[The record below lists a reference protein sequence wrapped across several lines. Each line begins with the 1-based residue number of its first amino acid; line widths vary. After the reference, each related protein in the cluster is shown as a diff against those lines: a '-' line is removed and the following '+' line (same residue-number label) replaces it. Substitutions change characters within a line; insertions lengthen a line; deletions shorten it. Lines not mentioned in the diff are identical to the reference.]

1 MVVFHSVQSAGDK
14 APSERDAG
22 VSSTSLARL
31 GDGSTAPGVNELPR
45 ALPGHVHPAGPRD
58 ADDQSPARPDV
69 LPSSHAHRTRSR
81 DYDSQS
87 AAGTN
92 AMSQPV
98 AELIRRE
105 FELLRAAPSDDN
117 QTH

>member
-69 LPSSHAHRTRSR
+69 LPSSHAHRTRSQPISCRYER
-81 DYDSQS
+81 DVTASGGANS
-87 AAGTN
+87 
-92 AMSQPV
+92 SRV
-98 AELIRRE
+98 
-105 FELLRAAPSDDN
+105 
-117 QTH
+117 